1 MGSELIE
8 NQQTKKEK
16 KAMTA
21 GVKRFLVILCM
32 VLCILSMGLTLL
44 CLCWAER
51 SVYSTSKAE
60 GRYNAA
66 YDIAYENADVILGWQ
81 DEEEDMRD
89 AYLNSRL
96 ENSNIYYAVY
106 FYGEDKE
113 LGDKELLVAGTTYG
127 NSSKSYEYVFEFFG
141 ESYDTV
147 EIADWEYEGR
157 YAVKCN
163 VPYESEVILQSHEG
177 RMDDLARIYSFLR
190 MGDRFGYLC
199 LCGAIAGW
207 LAGLILLA
215 VLICHAGRKNE
226 DQTWHLSFVDRIPM
240 DFYLLLMFGAAILF
254 LVLVDY
260 ADLVTQ
266 SIEGFCVGFF
276 GVSVLAIPL
285 VVLSFMTLSVRIK
298 AGTLWKNNVLVYV
311 GKWLEKQAK
320 RVYRLMREHFSV
332 IWRGMA
338 LYLLVVFVEVVVMLL
353 AVDYFFG
360 WYWGTE
366 PFIVCFIIVK
376 LVSVGVVFVL
386 LIWLHRLQEG
396 AERIAG
402 GNLDYQIDTGKMI
415 GAFKQHGETLST
427 IRDGIQAAVNEQLK
441 SERLKGELLTNV
453 SHDIKTPLTSIINY
467 VDLLQKKEPEDP
479 EVKEYLEVLSRQS
492 ARLKKLTEDLIE
504 ASKAS
509 TGALPVQLEPC
520 EVGVLLEQAAGEY
533 EEKLAELNLNLVVR
547 KPEEEI
553 KILADGKHL
562 WRVFDNLL
570 NNILKYA
577 QPGTRVYLDLEKQ
590 AKSVSIIFRNTSREA
605 LSRSGEELQER
616 FVRGDSSRNTE
627 GSGLG
632 LSIAKSLT
640 ELMNGRFELTTDGD
654 LFKVVLVF
662 SGLAAVH

>member
-1 MGSELIE
+1 MGSEMIE

-16 KAMTA
+16 KTMTA
-21 GVKRFLVILCM
+21 GVKRFLVIVCI

-66 YDIAYENADVILGWQ
+66 YHIAYENEDVILGWQ

-127 NSSKSYEYVFEFFG
+127 NSSKSYEYVFEFLG

-147 EIADWEYEGR
+147 EIAGEEYEGR
-157 YAVKCN
+157 YAVKCY

-177 RMDDLARIYSFLR
+177 RRDDLSRIYSFLR
-190 MGDRFGYLC
+190 MGDQFGYLS
-199 LCGAIAGW
+199 LGGAIAGW
-207 LAGLILLA
+207 LISLILLA
-215 VLICHAGRKNE
+215 VLIFHAGSKNE
-226 DQTWHLSFVDRIPM
+226 DQTWHLGFVDRIPM

-254 LVLVDY
+254 VVLVDY

-266 SIEGFCVGFF
+266 STEGFCVGLF

-298 AGTLWKNNVLVYV
+298 ARTLWKNNMLVYV
-311 GKWLEKQAK
+311 WKWLAKQVK
-320 RVYRLMREHFSV
+320 LVYRLMREHFSV
-332 IWRGMA
+332 IWRGLA
-338 LYLLVVFVEVVVMLL
+338 FYLIVVLIEVVVMLWY
-353 AVDYFFG
+353 VSYYWG
-360 WYWGTE
+360 WYGE
-366 PFIVCFIIVK
+366 PLMVFFIFVK
-376 LVSVGVVFVL
+376 LVSAGVVCTL

-520 EVGVLLEQAAGEY
+520 EVGVMLEQAAGEY
-533 EEKLAELNLNLVVR
+533 EEKLAALDLNLIVR